1 MDSIT
6 HIVSD
11 SNTEL
16 DSLQINYNKYSN
28 NLVYDALLNDYRKRF
43 VAIGANFESIFYINF
58 NLDISEINMIKLFY
72 NILENAYEA
81 LLHVEDASK
90 RLIKI
95 DSERMDAYIKV
106 SFVNTMNAKFSSLNL
121 KSTKADKLQ
130 HGFGASIIDKILI
143 QYKGFSNRYTT
154 SDNGVDYY
162 HLEIFLPVMN

>member
-1 MDSIT
+1 M
-6 HIVSD
+6 
-11 SNTEL
+11 
-16 DSLQINYNKYSN
+16 
-28 NLVYDALLNDYRKRF
+28 
-43 VAIGANFESIFYINF
+43 
-58 NLDISEINMIKLFY
+58 
-72 NILENAYEA
+72 
-81 LLHVEDASK
+81 EDASK

-143 QYKGFSNRYTT
+143 QYNGFSNRYTT

-162 HLEIFLPVMN
+162 HLEIFLPTRYELNVGGRWHKKIDVLLHMHLICQIRFIFSSNGTPVT